1 MCSFYEEL
9 YRSKNISSSDI
20 ENYIQN
26 SNIMCLSE
34 NVKNTCD
41 QFPSLEECRDTV
53 MNMKYNKSP
62 GLDGL
67 PVEFYQ
73 CFWDK
78 ILILFHNMLKEIF
91 SSDEMTFS
99 QRLDVLSLIHKKR
112 RTVTAHKL

>member
-1 MCSFYEEL
+1 
-9 YRSKNISSSDI
+9 
-20 ENYIQN
+20 
-26 SNIMCLSE
+26 MCLSE